1 MLLGSIRVFSFL
13 YIERSSIK
21 RRECGALQEKM
32 IKFFYESMTLLN
44 ILKLVLINL
53 FSKQAFSF
61 CSFIEVIRINLIKLY
76 IKATVVLSFFGCK
89 LHGNNEYSRNAVINI
104 QKY

>member
-1 MLLGSIRVFSFL
+1 
-13 YIERSSIK
+13 
-21 RRECGALQEKM
+21 M

-76 IKATVVLSFFGCK
+76 IKATVVLSFLDENCTGIMSTA
-89 LHGNNEYSRNAVINI
+89 EMP
-104 QKY
+104 

>member
-21 RRECGALQEKM
+21 RLECGALQEKM

-76 IKATVVLSFFGCK
+76 IKATVVLAFLDENCTGIMSTAE
-89 LHGNNEYSRNAVINI
+89 LP
-104 QKY
+104 

>member
-1 MLLGSIRVFSFL
+1 
-13 YIERSSIK
+13 
-21 RRECGALQEKM
+21 M

-61 CSFIEVIRINLIKLY
+61 CSFIEVIWINLIKLY
-76 IKATVVLSFFGCK
+76 IKVTVVLSFLDENCVQQRC
-89 LHGNNEYSRNAVINI
+89 RNKHPKILKPLN
-104 QKY
+104 QRK